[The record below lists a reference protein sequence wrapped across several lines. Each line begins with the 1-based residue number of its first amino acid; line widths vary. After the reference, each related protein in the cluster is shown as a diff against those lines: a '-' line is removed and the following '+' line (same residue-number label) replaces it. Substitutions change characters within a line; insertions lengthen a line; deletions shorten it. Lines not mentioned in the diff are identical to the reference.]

1 MMSDHSEEQ
10 GRLTKIASAI
20 FLHTEHAIYA
30 ALGLLLAL
38 TALIALVDAAGLTW
52 EAMRALGGAAQILEV
67 IDRLLFLL
75 MLIEILHTVRVS
87 MRSGT
92 LTCEPFLIVGL
103 IASIRRVLVITL
115 QSSEITHAKDWS
127 PEKQALFQASMIEL
141 GVLAGLIVTMVFAI
155 FLLHRARDD
164 GRPAG
169 EEKPSGAA

>member
-1 MMSDHSEEQ
+1 MSEHSEDQ
-10 GRLTKIASAI
+10 GRLTKVASAI

-30 ALGLLLAL
+30 ALGILLAL
-38 TALIALVDAAGLTW
+38 TALVALIEAAGMTW
-52 EAMRALGGAAQILEV
+52 EAMRALGGAQQILEV

-103 IASIRRVLVITL
+103 IASIRRVLVVTL
-115 QSSEITHAKDWS
+115 QSAEVMHGQDWT

-141 GVLAGLIVTMVFAI
+141 GVLAGLILAIVLSI

-164 GRPAG
+164 NRPAG
-169 EEKPSGAA
+169 EESAG